1 MFQFWAMINDQF
13 GKSTRFIP
21 HIMIINFQSINL
33 TSNRL
38 ICGNLRSEKR
48 SAPHVATSRCI
59 LAPHPAHRSL
69 FLRFRIRVASLI
81 QPEGGRI
88 EVDAFPVKEP
98 PEFETR
104 RFAVLMSAPH
114 AAEVR
119 C

>member
-59 LAPHPAHRSL
+59 LAPHPAHRSF
-69 FLRFRIRVASLI
+69 FLRFRIRVASLY
-81 QPEGGRI
+81 PARRRAE
-88 EVDAFPVKEP
+88 FPVKEP